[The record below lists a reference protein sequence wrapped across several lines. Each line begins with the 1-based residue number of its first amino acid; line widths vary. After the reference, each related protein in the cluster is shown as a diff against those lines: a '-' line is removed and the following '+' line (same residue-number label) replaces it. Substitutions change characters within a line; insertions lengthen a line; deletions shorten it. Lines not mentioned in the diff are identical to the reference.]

1 MIDDLDIKRLV
12 SIAKIRLSDA
22 EVTEILREIAPLF
35 KLADSLTDVETGE
48 AACAKTAMQV
58 SALRDDTPAPSAGKE
73 IYMEQSPS
81 EGGDGFVIP
90 RLLE

>member
-1 MIDDLDIKRLV
+1 MIDYKDIGRLA
-12 SIAKIRLSDA
+12 SIAKIRLGDA
-22 EVTEILREIAPLF
+22 EVVEILREMAPLF
-35 KLADSLTDVETGE
+35 DLADSLSDVETWD
-48 AACAKTAMQV
+48 AARAKTAMDV
-58 SALRDDTPAPSAGKE
+58 SALRDDIPAPATGKE